1 MNPDKDNRM
10 QQAVQNTASPL
21 ERNITVSVPIAQIEA
36 EIATRLK
43 KLARTV
49 RMQGFRPGHVPLKM
63 VERQYGFQVRQEVVS
78 DAVQKTFA
86 EAVKD
91 QNFRVAGFPR
101 FQPKPAE
108 QESQP
113 GSAPGPDGKIEYTAT
128 FEVYPEVVM
137 GDVSSRKVTRPV
149 TTVGESDVEATL
161 ATLRKQRAKFERVE
175 RAAAEGDLVNIDFEG
190 LIAGQPFEGNKAAN
204 FAVVLGENRMLPDF
218 EAAIVGMK
226 EGEQKT
232 FPLTFPQDYADAV
245 KGKTADF
252 TVTVNQVAEAKLPAI
267 DAEFAKALGVDDGDV
282 ERLKR
287 EVRENMEREV
297 AKRVKANVKE
307 QVIDALHAS
316 AGFEVPKAL
325 VDAEIERMQAAALED
340 LKQRGMTVTDKA
352 LPADLFAER
361 AARRLK
367 VGLLVADL
375 VKKHDLGARPEQVR
389 KVIEEH
395 AESYEE
401 PEQLVRW
408 YYADPSRLAE
418 VEALVM
424 EDNVVEWAMGKM
436 KVEDKPVE
444 FSELMGTKKA

>member
-1 MNPDKDNRM
+1 M
-10 QQAVQNTASPL
+10 QQAVQSSASAL
-21 ERNITVSVPIAQIEA
+21 ERNITVAVPIAQIEA

-91 QNFRVAGFPR
+91 QNFRVAGYPR
-101 FQPKPAE
+101 FQPKAVE
-108 QESQP
+108 QEDQ
-113 GSAPGPDGKIEYTAT
+113 AQLEYTAT

-137 GDVSSRKVTRPV
+137 GDIAASAVARPV
-149 TTVGESDVEATL
+149 TAVRDADVEATL
-161 ATLRKQRAKFERVE
+161 ATLRKQRAKFERTE

-190 LIAGQPFEGNKAAN
+190 LIAGQPFEGNKASN
-204 FAVVLGENRMLPDF
+204 FTVVLGENRMLPDF
-218 EAAIVGMK
+218 EAAIAGMK
-226 EGEQKT
+226 AAEQKT
-232 FPLTFPQDYADAV
+232 FPLTFPQDYAEAV

-252 TVTVNQVAEAKLPAI
+252 TVTVNEVAEPKLPPL
-267 DAEFAKALGVDDGDV
+267 DAEFAQALGVADGDV

-287 EVRENMEREV
+287 EVRENMEKEV
-297 AKRVKANVKE
+297 GKRVHASVKE
-307 QVIDALHAS
+307 QVIGALHDA
-316 AGFEVPKAL
+316 ARFEVPKAL
-325 VDAEIERMQAAALED
+325 LASEIERMQNAALED
-340 LKQRGMTVTDKA
+340 LKQRGMTVTDKS

-361 AARRLK
+361 AERRIK
-367 VGLLVADL
+367 VGLLVADIVRKNAL
-375 VKKHDLGARPEQVR
+375 AAKPEQVR
-389 KVIEEH
+389 KAIEEH
-395 AESYEE
+395 AESYEQPAE
-401 PEQLVRW
+401 LVRW

-436 KVEDKPVE
+436 KVEDKPTE
-444 FSELMGTKKA
+444 FDELMGTKKG